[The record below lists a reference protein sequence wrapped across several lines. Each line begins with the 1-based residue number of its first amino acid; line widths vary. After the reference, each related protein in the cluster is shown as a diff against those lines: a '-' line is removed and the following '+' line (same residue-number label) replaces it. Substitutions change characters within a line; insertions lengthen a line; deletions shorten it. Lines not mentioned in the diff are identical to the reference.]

1 MQTHPGLFAQLHLH
15 VQLCPHGLLSVV
27 QIHPGLFA
35 SAAPWLSGAAFKQVL
50 STYSNAAV
58 ACTYTRDVG
67 SGQVKIDKDGRPRLH
82 YVLGKED
89 TDNIWKVCEPTCLP
103 HVSKAVKHIAKKGQ
117 SDSQLALCHG
127 KHNVSDV

>member
-1 MQTHPGLFAQLHLH
+1 MHAGAR
-15 VQLCPHGLLSVV
+15 LLSNAFL

-82 YVLGKED
+82 YVLGKADQE
-89 TDNIWKVCEPTCLP
+89 NIWKVCSPCMPTFKLP
-103 HVSKAVKHIAKKGQ
+103 PRRHVPAGHMGST
-117 SDSQLALCHG
+117 LCICACT
-127 KHNVSDV
+127 